1 MKDCEVTMQPRMAA
15 NSRTPPLCLARL
27 PVSSGLG
34 LVSRGFPELPVCFQ
48 KVLPRLTFPHR
59 PDLRRCP
66 QPGDRL
72 PQNQPA
78 CSPHVV
84 VSARVQGCARPAVA
98 SAVRA
103 VL

>member
-1 MKDCEVTMQPRMAA
+1 MKDCEVTMQPRVPA
-15 NSRTPPLCLARL
+15 NSRAPLALSRQASHEFRTP
-27 PVSSGLG
+27 

-48 KVLPRLTFPHR
+48 KLPPRLTFPHR

-84 VSARVQGCARPAVA
+84 VSARVQGCARPTVA